1 MFLTQEEYFSIILE
15 EANECYKIANQVRN
29 ILNSPIN
36 EVEVK
41 YAYDSAERIEL
52 LVGPPKIAEKIRE
65 LNKKMTRDLL
75 AFKIAEYIVFS
86 LLGKKNDEEIIHQAL
101 STALAVLTPPCITAA
116 PSEGISG
123 VKIKKNADGSNYLAI
138 YFAGPIRAAG
148 GTELAIVVV
157 LADYIRRLFGLSKYI
172 PTNEEIWRFIEE
184 LRLYSRKIS
193 RFQFPIME
201 KLIEIALRNVPIEIT
216 GVATDKILIPSFRNL
231 PRIETNYLRG
241 GALRVVNDGIVGR
254 SRKVLK
260 IVRDM
265 NLTGW
270 DWIETLIKE
279 GQNASN
285 EGHGIEEYLEEVVGG
300 RPVFS
305 SSNTFGGLRIR
316 YGRSR
321 GTGMAT
327 IGLHSITIKLLKG
340 YLVTGTQ
347 IKIDYPG
354 KGATISPVSS
364 IHPPIVLTNDGE
376 VIKLDTYD
384 KFNNFSGKIDKILFL
399 GDVLISIGDIIENN
413 ANLKNPGYCE
423 EWWALELKNKIENS
437 IGSYEEASKKLLI
450 PKNRLIVLIKHPF
463 NFKPSIE
470 EAIRISY
477 LFKTSLHPEYLFF
490 WENITIEEFLKIREW
505 FIKIIKE
512 RKFSIINNHVEFP
525 FDLNIKKIFEKI
537 LIEHA
542 IKEDKIITSINNF
555 KSLIFCLSP
564 LKKIDESFKN
574 KKSTYEIISSLVG
587 FQFKEKA
594 GAFIS
599 ARMGRPEKAG
609 PRKMSPPP
617 NILFP
622 IGLEGGAT
630 RDIMSAVKEGKVISV
645 ELSKRKC
652 SNCGEITWKNKC
664 SICNLPTFIFGTC
677 EKCGEEYDDPKLSNC
692 LKCGEKIV
700 FSKVF
705 QINIGEELKNCLSKV
720 NHVPSRIK
728 GVQGLTSKI
737 KCPEMLEKGILRAK
751 YELYVY
757 KDGTTRFDSTNAP
770 LTHFIPK
777 EINVPL
783 KKLIELGY
791 SHDIHG
797 NILVSENQICE
808 LKIQDIIIPFK
819 AAEYLIKVSKFIDE
833 ILVKLCNMPP
843 YYKCN
848 NPSDLIG
855 KLVVGLSPHTYVGV
869 IGRIIGFTES
879 NVCFAH
885 PLWHAAKRRDCD
897 GDEDSIMLL
906 LDVLI
911 NYSNL
916 YIPNK
921 IGGKMDSPI
930 LITPII
936 DPNEVDEQAHNVDIA
951 WNYPLEFYI
960 KASEDS
966 HINEVQKILITI
978 KNKLNNP
985 IEKYS
990 GYGFT
995 HPQDE
1000 IITEHKD
1007 SLYKK
1012 FVTMEEKIIQQLALT
1027 NMLSSIKT
1035 SEIAEKVIL
1044 SHLLPDIMGNARAF
1058 FSQTFRCSRCNTK
1071 YRRLPLTSKCDKCG
1085 KELLQTVS
1093 KKSIEKY
1100 FNIISSFLEKYPLNE
1115 YVKDHVLLTLENIK
1129 SSFKEGYGLIEK
1141 REKITTQFSLEDFM

>member
-1 MFLTQEEYFSIILE
+1 MSLYQEYFSMILK
-15 EANECYKIANQVRN
+15 EAKECYDIANKVRS
-29 ILNSPIN
+29 ILNSPTN

-41 YAYDSAERIEL
+41 YAYDSAERVEF

-65 LNKKMTRDLL
+65 LSKKITRDLL
-75 AFKIAEYIVFS
+75 AFKIAEYIVYS

-116 PSEGISG
+116 PSEGIAG
-123 VKIKKNADGSNYLAI
+123 VKIKKNLDGSNYLAV
-138 YFAGPIRAAG
+138 YFAGPIRSAG
-148 GTELAIVVV
+148 GTELAVVIV

-184 LRLYSRKIS
+184 LRIYSRRVS

-216 GVATDKILIPSFRNL
+216 GIPTDKILVPSFRNL

-241 GALRVVNDGIVGR
+241 GALRVVNDGIIGR

-279 GQNASN
+279 GINASN

-305 SSNTFGGLRIR
+305 SSNIFGGLRIR
-316 YGRSR
+316 YGRAR

-327 IGLHSITIKLLKG
+327 IGLHPITIKILKG

-364 IHPPIVLTNDGE
+364 IHPPIVLTNNGD
-376 VIKLDTYD
+376 VIKLDTIS
-384 KFNNFSGKIDKILFL
+384 KFNEYSEKIDKILFL

-413 ANLKNPGYCE
+413 ATLRPPGYCE
-423 EWWALELKNKIENS
+423 EWWALELKNKIENEFKT
-437 IGSYEEASKKLLI
+437 YDEVSKKLLI
-450 PKNRLIVLIKHPF
+450 QKNRLISLINHPF

-470 EAIRISY
+470 EAIKISY
-477 LFKTSLHPEYLFF
+477 SLKITLHPNYLFF
-490 WENITIEEFLKIREW
+490 WENISIEEFIQLRSW
-505 FIKIIKE
+505 FSKIIKE
-512 RKFSIINNHVEFP
+512 RKFKILKKFVELP
-525 FDLNIKKIFEKI
+525 LDLNIKKIFEKI
-537 LIEHA
+537 LMEHN
-542 IKEDKIITSINNF
+542 IKEDKIITSIDNF
-555 KSLIFCLSP
+555 KSLIFCLLP
-564 LKKIDESFKN
+564 LREINISFECKKNVYDV
-574 KKSTYEIISSLVG
+574 ISSLLG
-587 FQFKEKA
+587 FKFREKA
-594 GAFIS
+594 GSFIS

-617 NILFP
+617 NVLFP

-630 RDIMSAVKEGKVISV
+630 RDILSAAKNGKVISI
-645 ELSKRKC
+645 ELAKRKC
-652 SNCGEITWKNKC
+652 IKCGEITWKNKC
-664 SICNLPTFIFGTC
+664 IICNSPTFIFGTC
-677 EKCGEEYDDPKLSNC
+677 EKCGEEYNDQKIENC
-692 LKCGEKIV
+692 IKCGSKII
-700 FSKVF
+700 FSKIF
-705 QINIGEELKNCLSKV
+705 QINIEEELKNIFSKI
-720 NHVPSRIK
+720 NYIPSRIK
-728 GVQGLTSKI
+728 GVQGLTSKT
-737 KCPEMLEKGILRAK
+737 KCPEILEKGILRAK
-751 YELYVY
+751 YDLYVY

-770 LTHFIPK
+770 LTHFTPA
-777 EINVPL
+777 EINTPIQ
-783 KKLIELGY
+783 KLIELGY
-791 SHDIHG
+791 LYDING
-797 NILVSENQICE
+797 NPLISENQICE
-808 LKIQDIIIPFK
+808 LKIQDIILPLK
-819 AAEYLIKVSKFIDE
+819 AAEYLVKVSKFIDE

-843 YYKCN
+843 YYKCGK
-848 NPSDLIG
+848 PKDLIG

-916 YIPNK
+916 YIPDK

-936 DPNEVDEQAHNVDIA
+936 DPSEVDEQSHNLDIV

-960 KASEDS
+960 KASEGC
-966 HINEVQKILITI
+966 HINEAQKIIMTI
-978 KNKLNNP
+978 KNKLNHP
-985 IEKYS
+985 IEKYI

-995 HPQDE
+995 HPQNE
-1000 IITEHKD
+1000 IITEEKE
-1007 SLYKK
+1007 SIYKK
-1012 FVTMEEKIIQQLALT
+1012 FVSMEEKIIQQLALT
-1027 NMLSSIKT
+1027 SMLSSIKT
-1035 SEIAEKVIL
+1035 NEVAEKILL
-1044 SHLLPDIMGNARAF
+1044 SHLLPDIIGNARAF
-1058 FSQTFRCSRCNTK
+1058 FSQSFRCSKCNTK
-1071 YRRLPLTSKCDKCG
+1071 YRRLPLTLKCEKCG

-1093 KKSIEKY
+1093 RKSIEKY
-1100 FNIISSFLEKYPLNE
+1100 VNIISSFLEKYTLNE

-1129 SSFKEGYGLIEK
+1129 SSFKEDYEK
-1141 REKITTQFSLEDFM
+1141 ISKMEKITTQISLEDFV